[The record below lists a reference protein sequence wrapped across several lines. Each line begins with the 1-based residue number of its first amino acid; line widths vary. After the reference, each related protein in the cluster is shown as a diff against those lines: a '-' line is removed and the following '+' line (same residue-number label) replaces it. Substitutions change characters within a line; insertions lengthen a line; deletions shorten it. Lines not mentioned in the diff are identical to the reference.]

1 MELYKEE
8 FEAQERRKDREEAE
22 KREKTKIEL

>member
-8 FEAQERRKDREEAE
+8 FEAQERKKDREEKE
-22 KREKTKIEL
+22 KRDK